1 MHSEAVGDLSVAS
14 AEGES
19 QVFRGGG
26 DRRYDLLDTGVLD
39 NPYPLYDEL
48 RTAAPVYRDRR
59 FFGCILTRYDDIVA
73 VLKDS
78 RVSSRR
84 PTADERVPRSL
95 AAIAEQLRE
104 LRAFQSRWM
113 LYLDPPEH
121 TRLRS
126 LVNNSFTAVAVAR
139 MRDRVQALVD
149 GLLLPY
155 VGGSRF
161 DAVQDFARPL
171 PALVIADILGLPSED
186 RTLFQTWS
194 DGIAA
199 GMVLSNGQEA
209 VGGLMEAHRSQGEL
223 ISYFRDMIR
232 ARRAKPSDDVLS
244 ALIAA
249 EEADSRLD
257 DAELIAMCVLL
268 LFAGHETTTHLIG
281 NGLLALIE
289 WPSEFDRLRGEPGLV
304 QRAVEEFLRF
314 DSPVQAT
321 GRRTTADMEI
331 RGCAIRAGEFL
342 TPVIGAANR
351 DPTVFENP
359 DRLDIARA
367 ENRHLAFAFGPH
379 FCLGA
384 PLARLEGQLAIGTI
398 ARVFRHVERAGQM
411 TRRQNFYMRGLE
423 SLPLVGT
430 AA

>member
-1 MHSEAVGDLSVAS
+1 
-14 AEGES
+14 
-19 QVFRGGG
+19 
-26 DRRYDLLDTGVLD
+26 
-39 NPYPLYDEL
+39 
-48 RTAAPVYRDRR
+48 
-59 FFGCILTRYDDIVA
+59 
-73 VLKDS
+73 
-78 RVSSRR
+78 
-84 PTADERVPRSL
+84 
-95 AAIAEQLRE
+95 
-104 LRAFQSRWM
+104 M

-199 GMVLSNGQEA
+199 GMVLSTGQEA

-232 ARRAKPSDDVLS
+232 ARRAKPRDDVLS

-249 EEADSRLD
+249 EEAGSHLD

-281 NGLLALIE
+281 NGLGGG
-289 WPSEFDRLRGEPGLV
+289 SV
-304 QRAVEEFLRF
+304 V
-314 DSPVQAT
+314 
-321 GRRTTADMEI
+321 
-331 RGCAIRAGEFL
+331 AGEE
-342 TPVIGAANR
+342 PRAA
-351 DPTVFENP
+351 P
-359 DRLDIARA
+359 
-367 ENRHLAFAFGPH
+367 
-379 FCLGA
+379 
-384 PLARLEGQLAIGTI
+384 
-398 ARVFRHVERAGQM
+398 
-411 TRRQNFYMRGLE
+411 
-423 SLPLVGT
+423 
-430 AA
+430 